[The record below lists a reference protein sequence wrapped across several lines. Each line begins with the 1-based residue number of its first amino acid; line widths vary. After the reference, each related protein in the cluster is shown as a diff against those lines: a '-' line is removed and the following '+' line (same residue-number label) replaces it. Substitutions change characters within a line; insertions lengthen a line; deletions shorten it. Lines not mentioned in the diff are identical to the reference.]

1 MEEEIELQISI
12 ARQQQR
18 AMKAVRVVFNDNTYR
33 ITNQVRVDAFNNMD
47 HGLILQAIARVDD
60 DVKEARKVLS
70 QITKTAQV
78 LRYSLEIAEEG
89 QSKAIL
95 AFTLVTIVF
104 LPLSFVASLFGM
116 NTTDIR
122 NTESDQTIFWAVAI
136 PLTAVIGGVS
146 LLIAYAKIGE
156 RFEYLDEVW
165 QRYNDFMIRNF
176 KTHMYQLPGGL
187 RVGIA
192 NPFSRAVRARNED
205 EADEEKAAPIPLA
218 TMPPAGFAKR
228 RAATR
233 TSHSS
238 VKLDWT
244 PAAKKRSDTGYV
256 LPSGRRDLTT
266 SRYRRSS
273 PKRVVGI
280 KEMFL

>member
-18 AMKAVRVVFNDNTYR
+18 AMKAVSVVFNDNTYR

-47 HGLILQAIARVDD
+47 HGLIQQLIARMDN

-122 NTESDQTIFWAVAI
+122 NTESD
-136 PLTAVIGGVS
+136 
-146 LLIAYAKIGE
+146 
-156 RFEYLDEVW
+156 
-165 QRYNDFMIRNF
+165 
-176 KTHMYQLPGGL
+176 
-187 RVGIA
+187 
-192 NPFSRAVRARNED
+192 
-205 EADEEKAAPIPLA
+205 
-218 TMPPAGFAKR
+218 
-228 RAATR
+228 
-233 TSHSS
+233 
-238 VKLDWT
+238 
-244 PAAKKRSDTGYV
+244 
-256 LPSGRRDLTT
+256 
-266 SRYRRSS
+266 
-273 PKRVVGI
+273 
-280 KEMFL
+280 